1 MQKPQLARIRKVVA
15 ALSGS
20 VLAAG
25 LAVAV
30 PTAASAS
37 TIVRTTTTR
46 GCEWTTGVGQ
56 YWRVKAEITVAHQS
70 GTSWRWIESATNA
83 RTELVGFTFGVQ
95 ERNSVASAVIQ
106 NGGASVRISGSAT
119 LSYGVPTPWGQID
132 WITLPI
138 DCSTTYSVY

>member
-1 MQKPQLARIRKVVA
+1 MQEAQSTRARKVVA
-15 ALSGS
+15 TLGAG

-30 PTAASAS
+30 PTPASAG
-37 TIVRTTTTR
+37 TIIRTTTTR

-56 YWRVKAEITVAHQS
+56 YWRVKADVTVAQES

-83 RTELVGFTFGVQ
+83 RTELVGFTLGVE
-95 ERNSVASAVIQ
+95 ERNSSASATIY
-106 NGGASVRISGSAT
+106 NGGSSVRISGSAT
-119 LSYGVPTPWGQID
+119 LNYGVPTPWGQIN
-132 WITLPI
+132 WLSQSI

>member
-1 MQKPQLARIRKVVA
+1 MKKPQSARIRKVVA

-25 LAVAV
+25 LAVAG

-56 YWRVKAEITVAHQS
+56 YWRVKADITVAQEA

-83 RTELVGFTFGVQ
+83 RTELVGFTLGVQ
-95 ERNSVASAVIQ
+95 ERNPVANADIQ
-106 NGGASVRISGSAT
+106 NGGTSVRISGAAT

-132 WITLPI
+132 WLTLPVE
-138 DCSTTYSVY
+138 CSTVYSVY